1 MKDLAFLTS
10 ALILLTSSVFAA
22 PKTYRLVSNAN
33 AKSVGTVESVTSVE
47 TIVGKGVATGA
58 INFDAAKGTGS
69 GQISIAVKGI
79 DTGIPLRNDHMA
91 GDQWLDAAKY
101 PNITFK
107 ANKVQRTGRE
117 SFRVIGDFT
126 LHGVTKTITTDVILK
141 SVLASAQSKKLG
153 FKGDAVQLSTKFKIK
168 LSDYNVK
175 ISDKAVGKVNDEV
188 TISVSAFGDSK

>member
-1 MKDLAFLTS
+1 MKNLAFLTS

-58 INFDAAKGTGS
+58 INFDAAKGKGS

-126 LHGVTKTITTDVILK
+126 LHASWRYQDDHNRCHFEVGTGKRPIQEAWIQGRRGSTIDKVQDQAERL
-141 SVLASAQSKKLG
+141 QREDLG
-153 FKGDAVQLSTKFKIK
+153 
-168 LSDYNVK
+168 
-175 ISDKAVGKVNDEV
+175 
-188 TISVSAFGDSK
+188 